1 MFLHGAPGSRREFLV
16 RTGAGFG
23 ALAMGA
29 LLRSDARGEQS
40 FKPPVIDPLNPFAAR
55 KPHFAPKAKPVIVLF
70 MIGGR
75 EKFKP
80 MVFSAGSLATCI
92 SLALVASLPA

>member
-29 LLRSDARGEQS
+29 LLRSDARGEQP
-40 FKPPVIDPLNPFAAR
+40 FKPPAIDPLNPFAAR
-55 KPHFAPKAKPVIVLF
+55 KPHFAPKPEQCRRLFNAKAQRREAAK
-70 MIGGR
+70 GGR
-75 EKFKP
+75 HLMP
-80 MVFSAGSLATCI
+80 SSAGTFW
-92 SLALVASLPA
+92 